1 MILKS
6 YETNKKNIENYSFFL
21 LYGDNEG
28 LKEELSDII
37 NNCFEGSKFKYEES
51 EIIKNKDKFNNSIRN
66 KSLLENKK
74 IVTIS
79 RCSEKISETI
89 YDIIEDNI
97 KDIII
102 IINCGILEKKSK
114 LRNFFEKS
122 KISII
127 IPTYKDTSQS
137 LINIATKFFNERK
150 ISLSHETINLLIN
163 RSNGDRGNL
172 KSELDKISNYIVD
185 KKTISLKE
193 IYTLTNLSENY
204 SASELADSSLSKN
217 KKKTIEILNEN
228 NYATED
234 CFLILRIFLQKIK
247 KIINLLEIKKNERD
261 IDKIISQYKPPIFWK
276 DKPII
281 KKQMS
286 LWTDKKLYELITKIN
301 LLEVNIKMNNSIS
314 IILMQNFIYELL
326 EFETNNSA

>member
-6 YETNKKNIENYSFFL
+6 YETNKKNIENYRFFL

-51 EIIKNKDKFNNSIRN
+51 EIIKNKDQFNNSIRN
-66 KSLLENKK
+66 KSLFENKK

-150 ISLSHETINLLIN
+150 ISLSHETINLLVN

>member
-6 YETNKKNIENYSFFL
+6 YETNKKNIENYRFFL

-51 EIIKNKDKFNNSIRN
+51 EIIKNKDQFNNSIRN

-150 ISLSHETINLLIN
+150 ISLSHETINLLVN

-247 KIINLLEIKKNERD
+247 KIISLLEIKKNERD

-276 DKPII
+276 DKPIV

>member
-6 YETNKKNIENYSFFL
+6 YETNKKNIENYRFFL

-51 EIIKNKDKFNNSIRN
+51 EIIKNKDQFNNSIRN
-66 KSLLENKK
+66 KSLFENKK

>member
-6 YETNKKNIENYSFFL
+6 YETNKKNIQNYRFFL

-51 EIIKNKDKFNNSIRN
+51 EIIKNKDQFNNSIRN
-66 KSLLENKK
+66 KSLFESKK
-74 IVTIS
+74 IFTIN

-89 YDIIEDNI
+89 NDIIEDNI

-137 LINIATKFFNERK
+137 LIKIATKFFNEKK
-150 ISLSHETINLLIN
+150 ISLSHETINLLVN

-276 DKPII
+276 DKPIV

-314 IILMQNFIYELL
+314 IILIQNFIYELL

>member
-6 YETNKKNIENYSFFL
+6 YETNKKNIENYRFFL

-51 EIIKNKDKFNNSIRN
+51 EIIKNKDQFNNSIRN
-66 KSLLENKK
+66 KSLFESKK

-137 LINIATKFFNERK
+137 LINIATKFFNEKK

>member
-6 YETNKKNIENYSFFL
+6 YETNKKNIENYRFFL

-51 EIIKNKDKFNNSIRN
+51 EIIKNKDQFNNSIRN
-66 KSLLENKK
+66 KSLFESKK
-74 IVTIS
+74 IFTIN

-89 YDIIEDNI
+89 NDIIEDNI

-172 KSELDKISNYIVD
+172 KSELDKISNYIVG

-247 KIINLLEIKKNERD
+247 KIISLLEIKKNERD

-276 DKPII
+276 DKPIV

>member
-6 YETNKKNIENYSFFL
+6 YETNKKNIENYRFFL

-51 EIIKNKDKFNNSIRN
+51 EIIKNKDQFNNSIRN
-66 KSLLENKK
+66 KSLFENKK

-89 YDIIEDNI
+89 CDIIEDNI

-137 LINIATKFFNERK
+137 LINIATKFFNEKK

>member
-6 YETNKKNIENYSFFL
+6 YETNKKNIENYRFFL

-51 EIIKNKDKFNNSIRN
+51 EIIKNKDQFNNSIRN
-66 KSLLENKK
+66 KSLFENKK

-234 CFLILRIFLQKIK
+234 CFLILRILLKKIK
-247 KIINLLEIKKNERD
+247 KIISLLEIKKNERD

>member
-6 YETNKKNIENYSFFL
+6 YETNKKNIQNYRFFL

-51 EIIKNKDKFNNSIRN
+51 EIIKNKDQFNNSIRN
-66 KSLLENKK
+66 KSLFESKK
-74 IVTIS
+74 IFTIN

-89 YDIIEDNI
+89 NDIIGDNI

-137 LINIATKFFNERK
+137 LIKIATKFFNEKK
-150 ISLSHETINLLIN
+150 ISLSHETINLLVN

-247 KIINLLEIKKNERD
+247 KIINLMEIKKNERD

-326 EFETNNSA
+326 EF

>member
-6 YETNKKNIENYSFFL
+6 YETNKKNIQNYRFFL

-51 EIIKNKDKFNNSIRN
+51 EIIKNKDQFNNSIRN
-66 KSLLENKK
+66 KSLFENKK
-74 IVTIS
+74 VVTIS

-137 LINIATKFFNERK
+137 LINIATKFFNEKK

-247 KIINLLEIKKNERD
+247 KIINLMEIKKNERD

-286 LWTDKKLYELITKIN
+286 LWTDKTLYELITKIN

>member
-6 YETNKKNIENYSFFL
+6 YETNKKNIENYRFFL

-51 EIIKNKDKFNNSIRN
+51 EIIKNKDQFNNSIRN
-66 KSLLENKK
+66 KSLFENKK

-122 KISII
+122 KIAII

-137 LINIATKFFNERK
+137 LIKIATKFFSEKK
-150 ISLSHETINLLIN
+150 ISLSHETINLLVN

>member
-6 YETNKKNIENYSFFL
+6 YETNKKNIENYRFFL

-51 EIIKNKDKFNNSIRN
+51 EIIKNKDQFNNSIRN
-66 KSLLENKK
+66 KSLFENKK

-172 KSELDKISNYIVD
+172 KSELDKISNYIVG

-247 KIINLLEIKKNERD
+247 KIINLMEIKKNERD
-261 IDKIISQYKPPIFWK
+261 IDKIISQFKPPIFWK
-276 DKPII
+276 DKPIV

>member
-6 YETNKKNIENYSFFL
+6 YETNKKNIENYRFFL

-51 EIIKNKDKFNNSIRN
+51 EIIKNKDQFNNSIRN
-66 KSLLENKK
+66 KSLFENKK

-172 KSELDKISNYIVD
+172 KSELDKISNYIVG
-185 KKTISLKE
+185 KKTISIKE

>member
-6 YETNKKNIENYSFFL
+6 YETNKKNIENYRFFL

-51 EIIKNKDKFNNSIRN
+51 EIIKNKDQFNNSIRN
-66 KSLLENKK
+66 KSLFENKK
-74 IVTIS
+74 IFTIS

-137 LINIATKFFNERK
+137 LIKIATKFFNEKK
-150 ISLSHETINLLIN
+150 ISLSHETINLLVN

-247 KIINLLEIKKNERD
+247 KIINLMEIKKNERD

>member
-6 YETNKKNIENYSFFL
+6 YETNKKNIQNYRFFL

-51 EIIKNKDKFNNSIRN
+51 EIIKNKDQFNNSIRN
-66 KSLLENKK
+66 KSLFENKK

-150 ISLSHETINLLIN
+150 ISLSHETINLLVN

-247 KIINLLEIKKNERD
+247 KIISLLEIKKNERD

>member
-6 YETNKKNIENYSFFL
+6 YETNKKNIQNYRFFL

-51 EIIKNKDKFNNSIRN
+51 EIIKNKDQFNNSIRN
-66 KSLLENKK
+66 KSLFESKK
-74 IVTIS
+74 IFTIN

-89 YDIIEDNI
+89 NDIIEDNI

-122 KISII
+122 KIAII

-137 LINIATKFFNERK
+137 LIKIATKFFNEKK
-150 ISLSHETINLLIN
+150 ISLSHETINLLVN

-247 KIINLLEIKKNERD
+247 KIINLMEIKKNERD

>member
-6 YETNKKNIENYSFFL
+6 YETNKKNIENYRFFL

-51 EIIKNKDKFNNSIRN
+51 EIIKNKDQFNNSIRN
-66 KSLLENKK
+66 KSLFENKK

-247 KIINLLEIKKNERD
+247 KIINLMEIKKNERD

>member
-51 EIIKNKDKFNNSIRN
+51 EIIKNKDQFNNSIRN
-66 KSLLENKK
+66 KSLFEKKK

-276 DKPII
+276 DKPTI

-286 LWTDKKLYELITKIN
+286 LWTDKTLYELITKIN

>member
-6 YETNKKNIENYSFFL
+6 YETNKKNIENYRFFL

-51 EIIKNKDKFNNSIRN
+51 EIIKNKDQFNNSIRN
-66 KSLLENKK
+66 KSLFENKK

-150 ISLSHETINLLIN
+150 ISLSHETINLLVN

-247 KIINLLEIKKNERD
+247 KIINLMEIKKNERD

-326 EFETNNSA
+326 EFETNNTA

>member
-6 YETNKKNIENYSFFL
+6 YETNKKNIENYRFFL

-51 EIIKNKDKFNNSIRN
+51 EIIKNKDQFNNSIRN
-66 KSLLENKK
+66 KSLFENKK

-102 IINCGILEKKSK
+102 IINWGILEKKSK

-137 LINIATKFFNERK
+137 LIKIATKFFNEKK
-150 ISLSHETINLLIN
+150 ISLSHETINLLVN
-163 RSNGDRGNL
+163 RSIGDRGNL

-276 DKPII
+276 DKPIV

>member
-51 EIIKNKDKFNNSIRN
+51 EIIKNKDQFNNSIRN
-66 KSLLENKK
+66 KSLFENKK

-150 ISLSHETINLLIN
+150 ISLSHETINLLVN

>member
-6 YETNKKNIENYSFFL
+6 YETNKKNIENYRFFL

-37 NNCFEGSKFKYEES
+37 NNCFEGSKFKYEET
-51 EIIKNKDKFNNSIRN
+51 EIIKNKDQFNNSIRN
-66 KSLLENKK
+66 KSLFENKK

-247 KIINLLEIKKNERD
+247 KIVNLLEIKKNERD

-276 DKPII
+276 DKPIV

>member
-6 YETNKKNIENYSFFL
+6 YETNKKNIENYRFFL

-51 EIIKNKDKFNNSIRN
+51 EIIKNKDQFNNSIRN
-66 KSLLENKK
+66 KSLFENKK

-172 KSELDKISNYIVD
+172 KSELDKISNYIVG
-185 KKTISLKE
+185 KKNISLKE

-301 LLEVNIKMNNSIS
+301 ILEVNIKMNNSIS

>member
-6 YETNKKNIENYSFFL
+6 YETNKKNIENYRFFL

-51 EIIKNKDKFNNSIRN
+51 EIIKNKDQFNNSIRN
-66 KSLLENKK
+66 KSLFENKK

-247 KIINLLEIKKNERD
+247 KIISLLEIKKNERD

>member
-6 YETNKKNIENYSFFL
+6 YETNKKNIENYRFFL

-51 EIIKNKDKFNNSIRN
+51 EIIKNKDQFNNSIRN
-66 KSLLENKK
+66 KSLFENKK

-137 LINIATKFFNERK
+137 LINITTKFFNERK

-163 RSNGDRGNL
+163 RSKGDRGNL

>member
-6 YETNKKNIENYSFFL
+6 YETNKKNIENYRFFL

-51 EIIKNKDKFNNSIRN
+51 EIIKNKDQFNNSIRN
-66 KSLLENKK
+66 KSLFENKK

-286 LWTDKKLYELITKIN
+286 LWTNKKLYELITKIN

>member
-6 YETNKKNIENYSFFL
+6 YETNKKNIQNYRFFL

-51 EIIKNKDKFNNSIRN
+51 EIIKNKDQFNNSIRN
-66 KSLLENKK
+66 KSLFESKK
-74 IVTIS
+74 IVAIS

-150 ISLSHETINLLIN
+150 ISLSHETINLLVN

>member
-6 YETNKKNIENYSFFL
+6 YETNKKNIENYRFFL

-51 EIIKNKDKFNNSIRN
+51 EIIKNKDQFNNSIRN
-66 KSLLENKK
+66 KSLFENKK

-172 KSELDKISNYIVD
+172 KSELDKISNYIVG
-185 KKTISLKE
+185 KKTISIKE

-276 DKPII
+276 DKPIV

>member
-6 YETNKKNIENYSFFL
+6 YETNKKNIENYRFFL

-51 EIIKNKDKFNNSIRN
+51 EIIKNKDQFNNSIRN
-66 KSLLENKK
+66 KSLFENKK
-74 IVTIS
+74 IVTIN

-247 KIINLLEIKKNERD
+247 KIINLLEKKKMREILIKLLVN
-261 IDKIISQYKPPIFWK
+261 ISLQYFG
-276 DKPII
+276 
-281 KKQMS
+281 
-286 LWTDKKLYELITKIN
+286 KIN
-301 LLEVNIKMNNSIS
+301 L
-314 IILMQNFIYELL
+314 
-326 EFETNNSA
+326 

>member
-6 YETNKKNIENYSFFL
+6 YETNKKNIENYRFFL

-51 EIIKNKDKFNNSIRN
+51 EIIKNKDQFNNSIRN
-66 KSLLENKK
+66 KSLFESKK
-74 IVTIS
+74 IFTIN

-89 YDIIEDNI
+89 NDIIGDNI

-137 LINIATKFFNERK
+137 LIKIATKFFNEKK
-150 ISLSHETINLLIN
+150 ISLSHETINLLVN

>member
-6 YETNKKNIENYSFFL
+6 YETNKKNIQNYRFFL

-51 EIIKNKDKFNNSIRN
+51 EIIKNKDQFNNSIRN
-66 KSLLENKK
+66 KSLFENKK

-247 KIINLLEIKKNERD
+247 KIISLLEIKKNERD

>member
-6 YETNKKNIENYSFFL
+6 YETNKKNIENYRFFL

-51 EIIKNKDKFNNSIRN
+51 EIIKNKDQFNNSIRN
-66 KSLLENKK
+66 KSLFENKK

-137 LINIATKFFNERK
+137 LINIATKFFNEKK

>member
-6 YETNKKNIENYSFFL
+6 YETNKKNIENYRFFL

-51 EIIKNKDKFNNSIRN
+51 EIIKNKDQFNNSIRN
-66 KSLLENKK
+66 KSLFENKK

-172 KSELDKISNYIVD
+172 KSELDKISNYIVG
-185 KKTISLKE
+185 KKNISLKE

-247 KIINLLEIKKNERD
+247 KIINLMEIKKNERD

-301 LLEVNIKMNNSIS
+301 ILEVNIKMNNSIS

>member
-6 YETNKKNIENYSFFL
+6 YETNKKNIQNYRFFL

-51 EIIKNKDKFNNSIRN
+51 EIIKYKDQFNNSIRN
-66 KSLLENKK
+66 KSLFENKK

-137 LINIATKFFNERK
+137 LIKIATKFFNEKK
-150 ISLSHETINLLIN
+150 ISLSHETINLLVN
-163 RSNGDRGNL
+163 RSIGDRGNL

-276 DKPII
+276 DKPIV

>member
-6 YETNKKNIENYSFFL
+6 YETNKKNIENYRFFL

-51 EIIKNKDKFNNSIRN
+51 EIIKNKDQFNNSIRN
-66 KSLLENKK
+66 KSLFENKK

-172 KSELDKISNYIVD
+172 KSELDKISNYIVG

-247 KIINLLEIKKNERD
+247 KIINLMEIKKNERD

-301 LLEVNIKMNNSIS
+301 ILEVNIKMNNSIS

>member
-6 YETNKKNIENYSFFL
+6 YETNKKNIENYRFFL

-51 EIIKNKDKFNNSIRN
+51 EIIKNKDQFNNSIRN
-66 KSLLENKK
+66 KSLFENKK

-127 IPTYKDTSQS
+127 IPTYKDTSKS

-172 KSELDKISNYIVD
+172 KSELDKISNYIVG
-185 KKTISLKE
+185 KKNISLKE

-276 DKPII
+276 DKPIV

>member
-6 YETNKKNIENYSFFL
+6 YETNKKNIQNYRFFL

-51 EIIKNKDKFNNSIRN
+51 EIIKNKDQFNNSIRN
-66 KSLLENKK
+66 KSLFENKK

-137 LINIATKFFNERK
+137 LIKIATKFFNEKK
-150 ISLSHETINLLIN
+150 ISLSHETINLLVN

-247 KIINLLEIKKNERD
+247 KIISLLEIKKNERD